1 MSSENALQAFQQV
14 LIASVSAADDH
25 YNRANLIAQRDLDN
39 PELVRLLTKF
49 DFGMDLFAGHQIYM
63 QSGFNSFLTLRHAM
77 MHNGIEAIDGQ
88 LNLNVKITING
99 FAGLLRQ
106 AIECLIRS
114 VWLLDVTNK
123 AQISERGFAVIWEN
137 ATNRLKYEQ
146 ALKSPKTDDYRKHLD
161 DLRGEGIGKG
171 LFPVDKHDSS
181 KYADNPRIQIEDAS
195 GLLRKV
201 VTPINLPVDLLAQ
214 RGIGFVNAEWVYRWL
229 SGLTHGLDWAHVG
242 KDLPENLDFALIIRK
257 PDLERF
263 SIAAMY
269 VLQISQQL
277 FALTDGVFQ
286 ERLSSISES
295 DFKPL

>member
-1 MSSENALQAFQQV
+1 MSNQKSALAFQEV
-14 LIASVSAADDH
+14 LLSAVSAADDH
-25 YNRANLIAQRDLDN
+25 YSRANLIAHRDIEN
-39 PELVRLLTKF
+39 QELFRLLNKL
-49 DFGMDLFAGHQIYM
+49 DFGMELFAGHQMYM

-77 MHNGIEAIDGQ
+77 MHNGIEEIDGL

-106 AIECLIRS
+106 TIECLIRS

-123 AQISERGFAVIWEN
+123 AQVSERGFAVIWEN

-146 ALKSPKTDDYRKHLD
+146 ALKSPKTDDFRNYLD
-161 DLRGEGIGKG
+161 DLRIEGIEKG
-171 LFPVDKHDSS
+171 LFPVDRHDSS
-181 KYADNPRIQIEDAS
+181 KYADKPRIQIEDAS

-201 VTPINLPVDLLAQ
+201 ITPINLPVDLLAE

-229 SGLTHGLDWAHVG
+229 SGLTHGLDWAHVR
-242 KDLPENLDFALIIRK
+242 KEETETSDFALEIRK
-257 PDLERF
+257 PDIERF

-277 FALTDGVFQ
+277 FALTGGDFQ
-286 ERLSSISES
+286 KRLSSMFEPNL
-295 DFKPL
+295 KPL

>member
-1 MSSENALQAFQQV
+1 MSNQNAPLAFQKV
-14 LIASVSAADDH
+14 LIAAVSAADEY
-25 YNRANLIAQRDLDN
+25 YNRGNLIAQRDLEN
-39 PELVRLLTKF
+39 QELVRLLTKL
-49 DFGMDLFAGHQIYM
+49 DFGMALFSGHQMYM

-77 MHNGIEAIDGQ
+77 MHNGFEASEGH

-106 AIECLIRS
+106 TIESLIRS
-114 VWLLDVTNK
+114 VWLLDVTNR

-146 ALKSPKTDDYRKHLD
+146 ALKSPKVEESRKYLD
-161 DLRGEGIGKG
+161 VLRIEGITKG
-171 LFPVDKHDSS
+171 LFLVDRHDSS
-181 KYADNPRIQIEDAS
+181 KYADDPRIQIEDAS

-201 VTPINLPVDLLAQ
+201 ITPIDLPVDLLAQ

-229 SGLTHGLDWAHVG
+229 SGLTHGLDWAHIG
-242 KDLPENLDFALIIRK
+242 NELPENLDFALTIRK

-269 VLQISQQL
+269 VLQISQRL
-277 FALTDGVFQ
+277 FALTDGDFQ
-286 ERLSSISES
+286 KRLSSMFEPNP
-295 DFKPL
+295 KPL